1 MNITSVNNERVK
13 YWSKLKIKKFRDEE
27 KKFLIEGD
35 HLVNIALEKGL
46 VLELIT
52 TNNDYDFDNQFIVS
66 EEVMKKISNQVSISN
81 VAAVCKYDYKKEY
94 VGNIIMVDRLQD
106 PGNLGTIIRSAIAFD
121 FKTIIL
127 GSGTVDLYNE
137 KTIRA
142 SEGMLFNINVVK
154 EDLFTSIPK
163 LKKEGYSIVG
173 TDVNSGTNLTKGKI
187 AIIIGNEG
195 QGMDEK
201 LKPLCDSLVHI
212 PMNKDCESL
221 NAGVAASILMYEV
234 YHG

>member
-13 YWSKLKIKKFRDEE
+13 YWAKLKIKKFRDEE

-35 HLVNIALEKGL
+35 HLVDIALKKGL
-46 VLELIT
+46 VLDLIT
-52 TNNDYDFDNQFIVS
+52 LDNNYDFDNTYTVS
-66 EEVMKKISNQVSISN
+66 EEVMKKISNQVSISR
-81 VAAVCKYDYKKEY
+81 VAAVCKYDYKKDY
-94 VGNIIMVDRLQD
+94 VGNIIMLDRLQD

-127 GSGTVDLYNE
+127 GNGTVDVYNE

-142 SEGMLFNINVVK
+142 SEGMLFNINIVK
-154 EDLFTSIPK
+154 EDLFESIPK
-163 LKKEGYSIVG
+163 LKKDGYSIIG

-187 AIIIGNEG
+187 ALIIGNEG
-195 QGMDEK
+195 QGMDKK

-221 NAGVAASILMYEV
+221 NAGVAASILMYEA

>member
-1 MNITSVNNERVK
+1 MDITSVNNERVK
-13 YWSKLKIKKFRDEE
+13 YWAKLKIKKFRDEE

-35 HLVNIALEKGL
+35 HLVDIALKKGL
-46 VLELIT
+46 VLNLIT
-52 TNNDYDFDNQFIVS
+52 LDNNYDFDNTYTVS
-66 EEVMKKISNQVSISN
+66 EEVMKKISNQVSISR
-81 VAAVCKYDYKKEY
+81 VAAVCKYDYKKDY
-94 VGNIIMVDRLQD
+94 VGNIIMLDRLQD

-127 GSGTVDLYNE
+127 GNGTVDVYNE

-142 SEGMLFNINVVK
+142 SEGMLFNINIVK
-154 EDLFTSIPK
+154 EDLFESIPK
-163 LKKEGYSIVG
+163 LKKDGYSVIG

-187 AIIIGNEG
+187 ALIIGNEG
-195 QGMDEK
+195 QGMDKK

-221 NAGVAASILMYEV
+221 NAGVAASILMYEA